1 MVFPL
6 CKLSFRYGQ
15 EDWPDSEL
23 VGVGGRGW
31 GLQMGIFKAPHMKI
45 YENGVR
51 ECAFWAP

>member
-23 VGVGGRGW
+23 VGVGGEKVRSSDGHF
-31 GLQMGIFKAPHMKI
+31 QSSS
-45 YENGVR
+45 YENL
-51 ECAFWAP
+51 